1 VAVTPPALILVPGLL
16 CDERLWRHQVGG
28 LADLAGRVLI
38 PDVTGQDSVAGMAR
52 GILEAAPERFLL
64 AGLSMGGYV
73 SLEVVRRAP
82 ERVEALALLDTS
94 ARPDTPE
101 QTEARLALV
110 GLARAGRFDEVWRLL
125 LPKIVHPDRVEDTGI
140 RSVVR
145 EMAHAVG
152 HEGFE
157 RQERAII
164 GRPDSRPDLPAIS
177 CPTLVLCGR
186 DDALTPP
193 HLHEELADGIPGARL
208 CQIDRCGHL
217 STLERPEAVTRAMR
231 TWLEPIAN
239 RSAEGGY

>member
-1 VAVTPPALILVPGLL
+1 MPGLL

-28 LADLAGRVLI
+28 LADLVAGQILV
-38 PDVTGQDSVAGMAR
+38 PDVTGEDAVAGMAR
-52 GILEAAPERFLL
+52 GILEAAPERFAL

-73 SLEVVRRAP
+73 SLEIMRQAP

-110 GLARAGRFDEVWRLL
+110 ELARDGRFDEVWRGL
-125 LPKIVHPDRVEDTGI
+125 LPKVVHPDRVDEPGL
-140 RSVVR
+140 RSAVR

-152 HEGFE
+152 PEGFE

-164 GRPDSRPDLPAIS
+164 GRPDSRPDLPNIS

-193 HLHEELADGIPGARL
+193 HLHEELAEGIPGARL
-208 CQIDRCGHL
+208 HQIDHCGHL

-231 TWLEPIAN
+231 AWLEALAN
-239 RSAEGGY
+239 RPAEDAYQGYQGS